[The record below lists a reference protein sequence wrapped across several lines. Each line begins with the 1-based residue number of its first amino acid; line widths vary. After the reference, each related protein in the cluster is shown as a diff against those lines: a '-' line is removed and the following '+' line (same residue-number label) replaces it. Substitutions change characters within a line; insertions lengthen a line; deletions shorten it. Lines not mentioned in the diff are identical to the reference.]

1 MTDELPPAPE
11 TPAQPGPTS
20 PLAPPSP
27 PSVEDAA
34 QQAVDRAEAA
44 ATRRRWVTLAELVGV
59 AGLVI
64 AALGLWMTWSD
75 RRADDQAK
83 QVEKASEA
91 KVRTLVI
98 LKGAAERG
106 GDRLKLS
113 DAAHDIQNI
122 DVSFPSALG
131 IAAQNSV
138 LEPRVEASWFS
149 GALLDLTDDGP
160 DNQQGRMPVLI
171 TASYWDADTERRDTA
186 IYDVIWKTNGR
197 MFRGRALHLE
207 GLMLRERAG
216 SKARLD
222 AIWAREKPKP
232 TK

>member
-1 MTDELPPAPE
+1 MSDETPE
-11 TPAQPGPTS
+11 TPLSQPDPVTQS
-20 PLAPPSP
+20 PAPPHHA
-27 PSVEDAA
+27 VETAA

-91 KVRTLVI
+91 KVRTLVM
-98 LKGAAERG
+98 LKASGESG
-106 GDRLKLS
+106 GDRLKLT

-122 DVSFPSALG
+122 DVIFPSALG
-131 IAAQNSV
+131 VAAQTSV
-138 LEPRVEASWFS
+138 LEPRIDAGWFS
-149 GALLDLTDDGP
+149 SPVLTLTDNGP
-160 DNQQGRMPVLI
+160 DSQQGRIPVLI
-171 TASYWDADTERRDTA
+171 TASYWDADKERRDTA
-186 IYDVIWKTNGR
+186 IYDVVWKTEGR
-197 MFRGRALHLE
+197 VLRGRALRLE
-207 GLMLRERAG
+207 GLLLRERTS

-222 AIWAREKPKP
+222 AIWAREKPKSA
-232 TK
+232 K

>member
-1 MTDELPPAPE
+1 MSDE
-11 TPAQPGPTS
+11 TPAGPAI
-20 PLAPPSP
+20 PAEPAAPPPPSP
-27 PSVEDAA
+27 TPSVETVA

-59 AGLVI
+59 AGLII
-64 AALGLWMTWSD
+64 AAAGLWMSWSD

-91 KVRTLVI
+91 KVRTLVM
-98 LKGAAERG
+98 LKGVVEKG

-122 DVSFPSALG
+122 DVTFPSALG

-138 LEPRVEASWFS
+138 LEPRIEASWFS
-149 GALLDLTDDGP
+149 GPLLGLTDHGP
-160 DNQQGRMPVLI
+160 DDQEGRLPVLI

-186 IYDVIWKTNGR
+186 IYDVVWKTKGR
-197 MFRGRALHLE
+197 MLLGRALHVE

-232 TK
+232 AK

>member
-1 MTDELPPAPE
+1 MNDE
-11 TPAQPGPTS
+11 TPAVPDMP
-20 PLAPPSP
+20 PEPAAAPPQPSP
-27 PSVEDAA
+27 SIETVT

-59 AGLVI
+59 AGLII
-64 AALGLWMTWSD
+64 AAAGLWMSWSD

-91 KVRTLVI
+91 KVRTLVM
-98 LKGAAERG
+98 LKGTVEKG

-113 DAAHDIQNI
+113 DAAHDVQNI
-122 DVSFPSALG
+122 DVTFPSALG

-138 LEPRVEASWFS
+138 LEPRIEASWFS
-149 GALLDLTDDGP
+149 GPLLSLTDNGP
-160 DNQQGRMPVLI
+160 DSQEGRMPVLI

-186 IYDVIWKTNGR
+186 IYDVVWKTKGR
-197 MFRGRALHLE
+197 MLLGRALHVE

-232 TK
+232 AK

>member
-1 MTDELPPAPE
+1 MNDE
-11 TPAQPGPTS
+11 TPAAPEVPPELTPS
-20 PLAPPSP
+20 APPSAP
-27 PSVEDAA
+27 PSVEAAA

-59 AGLVI
+59 AGLII
-64 AALGLWMTWSD
+64 AAAGLWMTWSD

-91 KVRTLVI
+91 KVRTLVM
-98 LKGAAERG
+98 LKGAVEKG

-113 DAAHDIQNI
+113 DAAHDVQNI
-122 DVSFPSALG
+122 DVTFPSALG

-138 LEPRVEASWFS
+138 LEPRIEASWFS
-149 GALLDLTDDGP
+149 GPLLSLTDNGP
-160 DNQQGRMPVLI
+160 DSQEGRMPVLI

-186 IYDVIWKTNGR
+186 IYDVVWKTKGR
-197 MFRGRALHLE
+197 MLLGRALHVE